1 LYDLS
6 TDPHEMNNL
15 YGKKGFEKITVRLKE
30 QLNKLID
37 QYDDAE
43 AKEILMEELKLQ

>member
-1 LYDLS
+1 
-6 TDPHEMNNL
+6 MNNL
-15 YGKKGFEKITVRLKE
+15 YRKNGFEKITVRLKE

-43 AKEILMEELKLQ
+43 AKEILMEELRMK